1 MFFNFII
8 NEYGTGFRRI
18 KNWLKDYPEITLE
31 IQDLKDL
38 FKINIISQNFKNLQ
52 EITDNDNKVTD
63 DDNKVTDDNNKVT
76 DDDNK
81 VTDDDNKVTDDDN
94 KVTDDNNK
102 VTDKLSQTQF
112 LIIELI
118 NQTPEITTNA
128 MSQKIDIS
136 QRKIKENIAKL
147 KKMKIVDRIG
157 NTKSGRWKIIK

>member
-52 EITDNDNKVTD
+52 EITDN
-63 DDNKVTDDNNKVT
+63 
-76 DDDNK
+76 
-81 VTDDDNKVTDDDN
+81 DNKVTDDDN

>member
-1 MFFNFII
+1 LFFNFII

-52 EITDNDNKVTD
+52 EITDN
-63 DDNKVTDDNNKVT
+63 
-76 DDDNK
+76 
-81 VTDDDNKVTDDDN
+81 DNKVTDDDN